1 MTSSIGKLNSKS
13 PANAPYFI
21 PAATS
26 NGDVHTAGVRTT
38 VVIRVRRKD
47 SLDESK
53 AVISV
58 WFLTAKTKAKTCT
71 LSEQTRN
78 IVVAYNAVLLPC
90 TVMQIIHRVSVASRD
105 PCPPHTLAETQLP
118 AALQQYALK
127 SIAEPENPVDQ
138 IRT

>member
-53 AVISV
+53 A
-58 WFLTAKTKAKTCT
+58 
-71 LSEQTRN
+71 EQHLDRHYCGNTR
-78 IVVAYNAVLLPC
+78 
-90 TVMQIIHRVSVASRD
+90 
-105 PCPPHTLAETQLP
+105 ETGKCG
-118 AALQQYALK
+118 K
-127 SIAEPENPVDQ
+127 SAID
-138 IRT
+138 